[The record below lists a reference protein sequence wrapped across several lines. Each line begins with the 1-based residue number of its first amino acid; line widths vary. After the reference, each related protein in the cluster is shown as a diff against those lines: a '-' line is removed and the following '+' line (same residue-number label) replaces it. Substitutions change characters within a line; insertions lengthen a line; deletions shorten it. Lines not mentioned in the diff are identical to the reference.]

1 MTYRWRPTPD
11 EERWLALAA
20 KLGSDFPN
28 AVSAERTGGWRSTG
42 LLARAALFVMG
53 LVAGVLLV
61 GLLGFSSEITLL
73 IAGLLAALAAE
84 WLIVTRRL
92 FASGIEEGL
101 CVVGYL
107 MVAWWLTTLFPPM
120 PDEGSERFAALVLI
134 GAAGAAGLRLLNPL
148 VTTCAVTAFVHWVG
162 LTAAAHAVDQV
173 IGGNTTMF
181 VTGCAVAALALA
193 LGARPYRRPSYDR
206 MLDWLVVAM
215 PLAVCAGSPVFNAY
229 GLSGAAVTG
238 SSRLPTA
245 LLLVA
250 LGSAMLLTGLRRRR
264 HAPLLGAMVCI
275 AGLAVELRFATPGIA
290 TEAWLIGC
298 GIAALFVGL
307 VLDRYLR
314 KPRNGFTSTALSSRE
329 GPLDLLQT
337 VGAAALAQRS
347 APEVPQSQA
356 GMTGGEGRFG
366 GGGASGNY

>member
-1 MTYRWRPTPD
+1 M
-11 EERWLALAA
+11 A
-20 KLGSDFPN
+20 GF
-28 AVSAERTGGWRSTG
+28 
-42 LLARAALFVMG
+42 LL
-53 LVAGVLLV
+53 
-61 GLLGFSSEITLL
+61 
-73 IAGLLAALAAE
+73 
-84 WLIVTRRL
+84 
-92 FASGIEEGL
+92 
-101 CVVGYL
+101 
-107 MVAWWLTTLFPPM
+107 VAWWITTLIPPM
-120 PDEGSERFAALVLI
+120 PDEGAERFAVLVLI

-148 VTTCAVTAFVHWVG
+148 VTTCAVYTFVQWVG

-173 IGGNTTMF
+173 IGGNMTMF

-229 GLSGAAVTG
+229 GLLGTAATG

-245 LLLVA
+245 LLLVV
-250 LGSAMLLTGLRRRR
+250 LGSAMLLTGLRQRR

-275 AGLAVELRFATPGIA
+275 AGLAVELRLATPGIA

-298 GIAALFVGL
+298 GIAALVVG
-307 VLDRYLR
+307 VALDRYLR
-314 KPRNGFTSTALSSRE
+314 EPRNGFTSMALTSRE

-347 APEVPQSQA
+347 APGLPPSQPA
-356 GMTGGEGRFG
+356 MTGDGGRFG
-366 GGGASGNY
+366 GGGASGSY